1 MKKRKRKKGEEEEKK
16 GERREKMEEMS
27 FRGGPTF
34 SMIESS
40 SEQERGEDE
49 LGVLRSRIFLLM
61 LIEAGGESRV
71 KEKLGESDA
80 IERD

>member
-61 LIEAGGESRV
+61 LIEAGGEYCRV
-71 KEKLGESDA
+71 NRA
-80 IERD
+80 